1 MDEDELETY
10 LDAIDLLDERLG
22 VSDIRVETPVCE
34 QLRDD
39 YGYRVPGSFRTSP
52 TSTYG

>member
-1 MDEDELETY
+1 MNPEEYEAY

-39 YGYRVPGSFRTSP
+39 YGYRVPGCYRTSP
-52 TSTYG
+52 TSIYE